1 MLPQW
6 EWEHQQVKQL
16 YGNNV
21 SVTVSFGEAVK
32 GAQFKLSY
40 DTSKFDYVSCSAG
53 TLGAS
58 NTYVYADLSGGQAK
72 ISSVTFT
79 FKAKAI
85 GTGKFSISN
94 IVLPVSYTTA
104 SSSTSITVEAAKNTN
119 SNTNKKPTTSTN
131 KKKPT
136 TNNKNN
142 NKEQE
147 PEQEPETIEKNELYS
162 LIQELGNL
170 EQTDYTE
177 ASWNELQDL
186 INKAEAASTS
196 EEYNEV
202 KDKLNIEGLVPE
214 TFEKSELDKVLR
226 LLIGKLEKDYTAESW
241 TGLMEAIDTADSAV
255 LKSEYDAIKGELTI
269 NNLVLEEDKG
279 FIGELIE
286 KMKEDPYIL
295 GLVISIAVLLII
307 VFILIIICIRK
318 GKNKESGFT
327 EERDFGRRFK

>member
-1 MLPQW
+1 M
-6 EWEHQQVKQL
+6 
-16 YGNNV
+16 
-21 SVTVSFGEAVK
+21 
-32 GAQFKLSY
+32 
-40 DTSKFDYVSCSAG
+40 
-53 TLGAS
+53 
-58 NTYVYADLSGGQAK
+58 

-79 FKAKAI
+79 FKAKTT

-104 SSSTSITVEAAKNTN
+104 SSSTSVTVEAAKSTTTN
-119 SNTNKKPTTSTN
+119 PTKKPTTTT
-131 KKKPT
+131 KKPT
-136 TNNKNN
+136 TNKNN

-147 PEQEPETIEKNELYS
+147 PEQEPETIEKNELYA

-186 INKAEAASTS
+186 INKAESASTN

-202 KDKLNIEGLVPE
+202 KEKLNTDGLVPE

-226 LLIGKLEKDYTAESW
+226 MLIGKLEKDYTAESW

-255 LKSEYDAIKGELTI
+255 LKSEYDAIKDKLTI

-307 VFILIIICIRK
+307 VFILIIVCVRK
-318 GKNKESGFT
+318 GKNKESGLA